1 MQASRNSWQW
11 RNTTPMEQNLAA
23 RIDADPNYQ
32 RLKQTRSRFGW
43 TLTIAM
49 LVVYYGYV
57 LLIAFDKTLL
67 STRIGS
73 GAMTWGIPLGF
84 GVIIF
89 TLVVTG
95 IYVRRANREFDALN
109 DQIKREALK

>member
-1 MQASRNSWQW
+1 
-11 RNTTPMEQNLAA
+11 MEQNLAE
-23 RIDADPNYQ
+23 RIAADPNYQ
-32 RLKQTRSRFGW
+32 KLKQTRSRFGW

-49 LVVYYGYV
+49 LVVYYGYI
-57 LLIAFDKTLL
+57 LLIAFDKSLL
-67 STRIGS
+67 STRIGD

-95 IYVRRANREFDALN
+95 IYVRRANGEFDALT
-109 DQIKREALK
+109 DRVKQEALK